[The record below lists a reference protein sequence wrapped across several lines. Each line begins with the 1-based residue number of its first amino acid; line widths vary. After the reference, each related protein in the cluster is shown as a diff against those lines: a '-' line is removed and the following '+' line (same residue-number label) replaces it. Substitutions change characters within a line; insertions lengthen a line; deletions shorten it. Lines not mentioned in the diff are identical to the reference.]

1 MSFIQN
7 IKCDSNLELS
17 EKSILQK
24 TIFIILIAFILF
36 PSKSHSQIY
45 SEKDVE
51 ICNSKFTVAVD
62 RSLSKKP
69 INEVIIEVGKSFLGT
84 EYVANTLEKEGEEQL
99 VINLTGLDCTTF
111 LESTLTF
118 ARCIKKGKTSFDDYQ
133 TELTFIRYR
142 SGSIVDYTSRL
153 HYFSDW
159 IFHNENKG
167 ILYDRSKELGG
178 KKIKFNVDFMSKNP
192 KYYKQLK
199 NNPEFIPVIEEQ
211 EKEIN
216 SRDYYYIPENDI
228 EKVED
233 KIQTGDLIGL
243 TSSDKGLD
251 IGHVG
256 IAIKMDDGRIHF
268 MHAPI
273 VGSKVQ
279 ITEMPL
285 SDYTKKIKKHTGII
299 VLRVLE
305 P

>member
-1 MSFIQN
+1 
-7 IKCDSNLELS
+7 
-17 EKSILQK
+17 
-24 TIFIILIAFILF
+24 
-36 PSKSHSQIY
+36 
-45 SEKDVE
+45 
-51 ICNSKFTVAVD
+51 
-62 RSLSKKP
+62 
-69 INEVIIEVGKSFLGT
+69 
-84 EYVANTLEKEGEEQL
+84 
-99 VINLTGLDCTTF
+99 
-111 LESTLTF
+111 
-118 ARCIKKGKTSFDDYQ
+118 
-133 TELTFIRYR
+133 
-142 SGSIVDYTSRL
+142 
-153 HYFSDW
+153 
-159 IFHNENKG
+159 
-167 ILYDRSKELGG
+167 
-178 KKIKFNVDFMSKNP
+178 MSKNP

-243 TSSDKGLD
+243 TSRDKGLD